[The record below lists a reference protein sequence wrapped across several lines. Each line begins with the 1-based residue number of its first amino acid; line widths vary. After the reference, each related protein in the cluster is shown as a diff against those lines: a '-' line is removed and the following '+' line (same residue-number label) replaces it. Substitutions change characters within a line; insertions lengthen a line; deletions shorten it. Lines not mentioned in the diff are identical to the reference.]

1 MSEIRITDANLH
13 ERLSRVA
20 AARGGQTIGRVVRD
34 LLHERLLD
42 MDQHGDPAAITP
54 GVTPGVAPLTH
65 AVPPSSSGPVPPHS
79 APSSAV
85 TSAA

>member
-1 MSEIRITDANLH
+1 
-13 ERLSRVA
+13 
-20 AARGGQTIGRVVRD
+20 
-34 LLHERLLD
+34 LHERLLD